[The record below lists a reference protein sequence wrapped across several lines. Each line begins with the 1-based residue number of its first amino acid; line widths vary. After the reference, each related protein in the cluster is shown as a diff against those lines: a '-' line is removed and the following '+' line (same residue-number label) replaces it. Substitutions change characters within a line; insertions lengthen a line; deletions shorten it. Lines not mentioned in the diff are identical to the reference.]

1 MADPDLTVVEKTPEQ
16 LADEARQ
23 AEVKRVR
30 ADLDYPP
37 GAKVQDI
44 HTDDVSYVKPPYR
57 TPQNVEHVLKHD
69 DRYLQRLEFD
79 AFSGEATWDR
89 EPITDADL
97 TRMRLEI
104 GAEYLLQV
112 SLPLI
117 HEIAEYVARAREY
130 HPVRDYL
137 ERLRW
142 DGVPRIDRL
151 LPAYAGCDDAPIL
164 RTIGRRFL
172 IGAVARIY
180 EPGCKLDT
188 VLILAGRQG
197 LGKSTFFLELAGAD
211 WFRDDALDLR
221 HKDAAMALKGVW
233 LYELAELASTR
244 VRDAETVKGF
254 LSRRVDS
261 FRAPYARKV
270 TSQPRQSVFVGTT
283 NEPAFLNDPT
293 GARRFWPAECKRAP
307 DLIAV
312 QRDRDQLWAEAV
324 EAYKR
329 GERWHLEINEA
340 RELEAHQDRYRYEEP
355 WVHPVRRWLASRDD
369 RPHTAHEILVGALG
383 KDADKQH
390 KGDTMKL
397 GQILSDLG
405 WHRGRATIDGA
416 QVRCW
421 LPPHFEAE

>member
-1 MADPDLTVVEKTPEQ
+1 MADPDLKAVEDTP
-16 LADEARQ
+16 AMSEAR
-23 AEVKRVR
+23 ARSVEVERVR
-30 ADLDYPP
+30 AKLDFPN
-37 GAKVQDI
+37 GGKVQDNNNI
-44 HTDDVSYVKPPYR
+44 TRYLKPPLR
-57 TPQNVEHVLKHD
+57 TPKNVEHVLKKD
-69 DRYLQRLEFD
+69 DRYLQAIAYD
-79 AFSGEATWDR
+79 AFSGESTWDG
-89 EPITDADL
+89 EPITDTDL
-97 TRMRLEI
+97 TRIRLEL
-104 GAEYLLQV
+104 GATYLLHV

-117 HEIAEYVARAREY
+117 HEMVEYVARDREY

-142 DGVPRIDRL
+142 DGVERIDRL
-151 LPAYAGCDDAPIL
+151 LPDYAGCDDAPIL
-164 RTIGRRFL
+164 RTIGRRFM

-180 EPGCKLDT
+180 APGSKLDT

-324 EAYKR
+324 EAFKR

-340 RELEAHQDRYRYEEP
+340 RELEAHQERYRYEDPWLEP
-355 WVHPVRRWLASRDD
+355 LRKWLEAPVRSGER
-369 RPHTAHEILVGALG
+369 HTTTDILTGALA
-383 KDADKQH
+383 KDLDRLT
-390 KGDTMKL
+390 KGDEMRVGSL
-397 GQILSDLG
+397 MQRLG
-405 WHRGRATIDGA
+405 WHKSRTTSDG
-416 QVRCW
+416 QRVRCW
-421 LPPHFEAE
+421 VRVDE

>member
-1 MADPDLTVVEKTPEQ
+1 MADPDLTVAEDTPEM
-16 LADEARQ
+16 AERRARSV
-23 AEVKRVR
+23 EVARVHGLLKWPNGQPVTDNLGIKR
-30 ADLDYPP
+30 Y
-37 GAKVQDI
+37 
-44 HTDDVSYVKPPYR
+44 TKPPLR
-57 TPQNVEHVLKHD
+57 IPQNVEIILRKD
-69 DRYLQRLEFD
+69 DRYLQALEFD
-79 AFSGEATWDR
+79 AFAGEATWER

-97 TRMRLEI
+97 TRIRLEM
-104 GAEYLLQV
+104 GAEYKLQV

-117 HEIAEYVARAREY
+117 HEIAEYVARDREY

-142 DGVPRIDRL
+142 DGIERIDRL
-151 LPAYAGCDDAPIL
+151 LSSYAGCDDAPVL
-164 RTIGRRFL
+164 RTVARRFL

-188 VLILAGRQG
+188 VLILSGRQG
-197 LGKSTFFLELAGAD
+197 LGKSTFFLELAGVE

-293 GARRFWPAECKRAP
+293 GARRFWPAECKRPP
-307 DLIAV
+307 DLLATK
-312 QRDRDQLWAEAV
+312 RDRDQLWAEAV

-329 GERWHLEINEA
+329 GERWHLERNEA
-340 RELEAHQDRYRYEEP
+340 RELEAHQERYRYEEP
-355 WVHPVRRWLASRDD
+355 WVHPVRRWLATRDD

-383 KDADKQH
+383 KDPDKQH

-421 LPPHFEAE
+421 LPPHLDED